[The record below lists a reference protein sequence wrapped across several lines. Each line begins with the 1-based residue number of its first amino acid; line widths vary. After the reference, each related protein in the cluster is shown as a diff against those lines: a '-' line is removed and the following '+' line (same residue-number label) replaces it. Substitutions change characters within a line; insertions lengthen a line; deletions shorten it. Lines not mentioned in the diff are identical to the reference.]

1 MQTKD
6 ILVFGALVYLFF
18 MLRKKTTS
26 CNCQPGGSML
36 DNNNIPNNA
45 SCCNCGSAIDLKSLI
60 VLPKFTTVNK
70 QTEPT
75 PASVLNPIQLL
86 EYKARSIKGISQNQ
100 TYIC

>member
-6 ILVFGALVYLFF
+6 ILVFGALFYLFF

-26 CNCQPGGSML
+26 CNCQSGGSML
-36 DNNNIPNNA
+36 DNNMVNNA
-45 SCCNCGSAIDLKSLI
+45 SCCNCGTAIDLKGLV

-75 PASVLNPIQLL
+75 PASVLNPVQLL